1 MSKLD
6 ARRIILSRFAMDLH
20 MILESKSWMFNF
32 FEFFK
37 CIMHAPRQ
45 AITGNEQP
53 LIRLLSSERA
63 AFSNCAIS
71 APKATD
77 NFSGCSQNFNS
88 HREHFTIPDLS
99 INLTSSSVRPA
110 PVEYRR
116 SDSWKTHSF
125 CDSTRYCLLIPLRYS
140 GRFWKI
146 FSEDSSVKMASDSKI
161 IQWRLASLLICSIIR
176 PLPSEPAT
184 RLSCLHTR
192 HSAHLISYH
201 TFEYFK
207 IRDRIALIRFIT
219 PW

>member
-1 MSKLD
+1 MLEESY
-6 ARRIILSRFAMDLH
+6 SRDSQWIFTWFWNPRAGCL
-20 MILESKSWMFNF
+20 I

-77 NFSGCSQNFNS
+77 NFAGCSQNFNS

-99 INLTSSSVRPA
+99 INLTSSSGGPA

-116 SDSWKTHSF
+116 SDSWKTHTASA
-125 CDSTRYCLLIPLRYS
+125 IPLGIVCWYRCDTAVD
-140 GRFWKI
+140 
-146 FSEDSSVKMASDSKI
+146 SEKSSVKMASDSKI
-161 IQWRLASLLICSIIR
+161 IQWRLVSLLICSIIR